1 MEWVAN
7 AKPRALTPGRVTWYP
22 LYRRGGGGPIAKF
35 IRNDKSV
42 LSVYKLTPPTRDTEQ
57 HVTETRPCAHDYT
70 CNEQRHIKG
79 ISTRGYVSNIIHILC
94 FVCVV

>member
-7 AKPRALTPGRVTWYP
+7 AKPRPLTPGRVTWYP

-42 LSVYKLTPPTRDTEQ
+42 LSVYKLTPLRGIQNSTSPRLGRAHTIT
-57 HVTETRPCAHDYT
+57 HVMNKD
-70 CNEQRHIKG
+70 
-79 ISTRGYVSNIIHILC
+79 ILKE
-94 FVCVV
+94 FLPVVMSAT